1 MRTCGQ
7 SWSRQR
13 AHAGRD
19 VWVLDLRTA
28 TDRTVLRLW
37 PDTLR
42 RYMNEARKYRTQLAG
57 LQELIKNT
65 PPAVAGE
72 AGQT

>member
-7 SWSRQR
+7 SWSRQH
-13 AHAGRD
+13 AHEEPA

-28 TDRTVLRLW
+28 TDRTVQRLW

-42 RYMNEARKYRTQLAG
+42 RYMNEARKYYIPFAG

-65 PPAVAGE
+65 PPAVAGD